1 MRKIPTEW
9 DKVDSIVYESYD
21 MWFTLLHQNQN
32 QKGSPPL
39 EKKFVS
45 DFDETQNLKS
55 LWPSTVWF

>member
-32 QKGSPPL
+32 QKVEISK
-39 EKKFVS
+39 ESWEHV
-45 DFDETQNLKS
+45 E
-55 LWPSTVWF
+55 